1 MGVFMQYL
9 LFSLFFL
16 AFGCSSLPFPKSNVS
31 NEQILSIK
39 KGQTLEEIVKA
50 FGNPIHW
57 QNFEDGT
64 YLNIYTNDW
73 EDGAQIFCR
82 NLAIAYDSENKVASH
97 FFTKDGSDSQTR
109 CNNYSAYSAQQSAA
123 WSSFA
128 TSASQSIE
136 NSYSTSDSDSSGK
149 SCYSDIGCGSSQVCA
164 KKKNGYGGLEME
176 GICVNM
182 RYYEDN

>member
-1 MGVFMQYL
+1 MQYL
-9 LFSLFFL
+9 VFSLFLL
-16 AFGCSSLPFPKSNVS
+16 ASGCSSVPFPKSNIS
-31 NEQILSIK
+31 TEQAMSVK
-39 KGQTLEEIVKA
+39 VGQSAKDIIEA
-50 FGNPIHW
+50 FGNPLQW
-57 QNFEDGT
+57 QNFEDGS
-64 YLNIYTNDW
+64 YLHIYPNDW
-73 EDGAQIFCR
+73 EDGAQVFCR
-82 NLAIAYDSENKVASH
+82 NLAIAFGSDDKVAKH
-97 FFTKDGSDSQTR
+97 WFTKDGSDPQQR
-109 CNNYSAYSAQQSAA
+109 CNHYSAYSAQQAAA

-128 TSASQSIE
+128 TSANQSIQ